1 MSYTPELVKNL
12 LNTLFVHDY
21 EDLVVDFDVVL
32 RQNDEGKSGIG
43 VDVIMDK
50 KWYDKYEVDYDIEGL
65 IEKQVKDILK
75 YLSPSFVIVEFYVM
89 V

>member
-12 LNTLFVHDY
+12 LNSLFVHDY

-50 KWYDKYEVDYDIEGL
+50 KWYDMYEVDYDIEGL
-65 IEKQVKDILK
+65 IEKRVRDVLK

>member
-1 MSYTPELVKNL
+1 MHVTPENVKNL

-21 EDLVVDFDVVL
+21 EDLIMDFDVVL

-50 KWYDKYEVDYDIEGL
+50 KWYDMYEVGYDIEGM
-65 IEKQVKDILK
+65 IEKQVRDVLK